1 MHRPVDSDPPSSDP
15 RDGDPSLCACG
26 CFCSCS
32 CSFGDQAASQPSG
45 FSTRSLD
52 IHNGVL
58 NTVPR
63 TPSG

>member
-1 MHRPVDSDPPSSDP
+1 MHRPVDSGPPLP
-15 RDGDPSLCACG
+15 EPQDGDPGLCTCG

-32 CSFGDQAASQPSG
+32 CSLGDQAASQPSG
-45 FSTRSLD
+45 FSTRAQD

-58 NTVPR
+58 NTVPH